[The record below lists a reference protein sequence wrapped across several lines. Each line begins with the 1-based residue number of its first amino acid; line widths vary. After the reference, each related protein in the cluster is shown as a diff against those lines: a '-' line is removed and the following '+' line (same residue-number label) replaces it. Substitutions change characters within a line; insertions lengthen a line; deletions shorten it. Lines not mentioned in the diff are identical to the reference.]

1 MAEGTKIDILKDR
14 SVSPAAPEEAEAE
27 KPAPSRRKRALLIG
41 GIAAMTLLGIG
52 GGAVF
57 AIGPSRLIEMVMGP
71 SETAPAEGA
80 DPEDALEAQDPA
92 EGHSEGN
99 GEPKA
104 DDVLLLDDMIVNL
117 VRIEGSVNRYARVRI
132 AIVYDREALGI
143 GALEAKR
150 SHLRDSFND
159 YLSQMTERDLQ
170 GTFGLVSL
178 KEELLRRARVVA
190 GQKTITDV
198 LVTDLVFQ

>member
-14 SVSPAAPEEAEAE
+14 DASSPAADEAVKAP
-27 KPAPSRRKRALLIG
+27 PATSRKKRLLVVSG
-41 GIAAMTLLGIG
+41 VAVLALLGIG
-52 GGAVF
+52 GGALV
-57 AIGPSRLIEMVMGP
+57 AVGPSRLLDLVAGP
-71 SETAPAEGA
+71 QSSAADEPVASDGEEETPKEG
-80 DPEDALEAQDPA
+80 ET
-92 EGHSEGN
+92 EGEG
-99 GEPKA
+99 GA
-104 DDVLLLDDMIVNL
+104 DDVLLLDDMIINL
-117 VRIEGSVNRYARVRI
+117 VRIEGAVNRYARVRI
-132 AIVYDREALGI
+132 AVVYDRETLGI

-178 KEELLRRARVVA
+178 KQELLRRARVVA
-190 GQKTITDV
+190 GQKAITDV

>member
-14 SVSPAAPEEAEAE
+14 DATAPASDEASAKKSRFTGKKRILLVSGVVLL
-27 KPAPSRRKRALLIG
+27 ALLG
-41 GIAAMTLLGIG
+41 TG
-52 GGAVF
+52 GGALV
-57 AIGPSRLIEMVMGP
+57 AIGPSNLLEMISGP
-71 SETAPAEGA
+71 KEPTAEEAVAAADEAPPEQEG
-80 DPEDALEAQDPA
+80 
-92 EGHSEGN
+92 EGG
-99 GEPKA
+99 A
-104 DDVLLLDDMIVNL
+104 DDVLLLDDMIINL
-117 VRIEGSVNRYARVRI
+117 VRIEGAVNRYARVRI
-132 AIVYDREALGI
+132 AVVYDREALGI

-190 GQKTITDV
+190 GQKAITDV

>member
-14 SVSPAAPEEAEAE
+14 DATASAPDEASAKKSRFTGKKRILLVSGAILL
-27 KPAPSRRKRALLIG
+27 ALLG
-41 GIAAMTLLGIG
+41 TG
-52 GGAVF
+52 GGAVV
-57 AIGPSRLIEMVMGP
+57 AIGPSNLLAMVSGP
-71 SETAPAEGA
+71 KEPTAEEAVAATDEAPPEPEG
-80 DPEDALEAQDPA
+80 
-92 EGHSEGN
+92 EGEG
-99 GEPKA
+99 GA
-104 DDVLLLDDMIVNL
+104 DDVMLLDDMIINL
-117 VRIEGSVNRYARVRI
+117 VRIEGAVNRYARVRI
-132 AIVYDREALGI
+132 AVVYDRESLGI
-143 GALEAKR
+143 GTLEAKR

-190 GQKTITDV
+190 GQKAITDV

>member
-14 SVSPAAPEEAEAE
+14 DTTAVATDEASGS
-27 KPAPSRRKRALLIG
+27 KTPLSRKKRILLISG
-41 GIAAMTLLGIG
+41 VAALALLGIG
-52 GGAVF
+52 GGAVV
-57 AIGPSRLIEMVMGP
+57 AVGPSSLLAMVSGP
-71 SETAPAEGA
+71 A
-80 DPEDALEAQDPA
+80 DPAAEQAATDAAADEEVAP
-92 EGHSEGN
+92 EGGEKEG
-99 GEPKA
+99 GA
-104 DDVLLLDDMIVNL
+104 DDVLLLDDMIINL
-117 VRIEGSVNRYARVRI
+117 VRIEDAVNRYARVRI
-132 AIVYDREALGI
+132 AVVYDREALGI
-143 GALEAKR
+143 GTLEAKR

-190 GQKTITDV
+190 GQKAITDV